1 MSNYFLNRYEQMT
14 GDSSEEVFVIPSRN
28 VLRVNPLVAS
38 EEEVVSRLR
47 GRGVELV
54 PVEGVSLAYE
64 YSASFSLGSTQEYL
78 LGMYYLQELASQLPV
93 LALDNVVSEK
103 GLSWSDLSVLDMC
116 AAPGSKT
123 TQLAAV
129 MKNAGCLVAL
139 DVSRS
144 RAEALANNCERCG
157 VSNCEVYHK
166 DALFASDLGVVF
178 DVVLLDA
185 PCCGN
190 FCLQDDWLDTRQV
203 TDSSQMAREQRKLLG
218 VALSVLRPGGLLVY
232 STCSLEV
239 EENEGVLD
247 SLPSSA
253 KILPVSLPLGSSALS
268 SWKSRV
274 FRSDMKNATR
284 LWPHRDGTQGFFLAV
299 IQKE

>member
-1 MSNYFLNRYEQMT
+1 MSNYFLHRYEQMS
-14 GDSSEEVFVIPSRN
+14 GDRSEDVFVVPSRN
-28 VLRVNPLVAS
+28 VLRINPLVAS
-38 EEEVVSRLR
+38 EKEVVSRLE
-47 GRGVELV
+47 GRGVELE
-54 PVEGVSLAYE
+54 PVKSVSLAYE
-64 YSASFSLGSTQEYL
+64 YSSSFSLGSTEEYL

-93 LALDNVVSEK
+93 VALEQVVSRM
-103 GLSWSDLSVLDMC
+103 GLSWSSLSVLDMC

-129 MKNAGCLVAL
+129 MNNAGLLVAL

-144 RAEALANNCERCG
+144 RAEALANNCERCC
-157 VSNCEVYHK
+157 VSNAQVYHK
-166 DALFASDLGVVF
+166 DALFAGDLGLVF

-190 FCLQDDWLDTRQV
+190 FCLEEGWFDKRQV
-203 TDSSQMAREQRKLLG
+203 TDSSEMAREQRKFLE

-239 EENEGVLD
+239 EENEGVLE

-253 KILPVSLPLGSSALS
+253 KILPISLSLGSPALS
-268 SWKSRV
+268 SWRKKV
-274 FRSDMKNATR
+274 FRKDMRNATR

-299 IQKE
+299 IQK